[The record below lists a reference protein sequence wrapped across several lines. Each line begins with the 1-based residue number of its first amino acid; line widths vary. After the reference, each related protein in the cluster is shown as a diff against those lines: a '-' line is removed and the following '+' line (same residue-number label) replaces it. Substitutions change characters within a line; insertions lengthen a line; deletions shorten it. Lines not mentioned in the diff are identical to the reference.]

1 MGVVSLLFLNIII
14 PFSLSLII
22 TISIIKFYNKIEHNK
37 KIKHELEVK
46 VLQIENQLKE
56 QREKSNF
63 LEEQIE
69 IVLSR
74 TNQTNTTLN
83 LINSLITTLH
93 QTIIN
98 KSISQYDTTSSEL
111 NHVSISNINQSQRQ
125 IDNDLSLQTQVQTY
139 DNNHRN
145 STVEY
150 ILKKLE
156 NNSLTTREI
165 QKQIGRTREHTS
177 RLLKKLSD
185 EKILERDMATKPFKY
200 TITNEGRKLLIKH
213 YASKNSHHSDVPKN
227 IENLSDELKTS

>member
-1 MGVVSLLFLNIII
+1 MDVVSLLFLNIII

-22 TISIIKFYNKIEHNK
+22 TILIIKFYNKIEHNK

-46 VLQIENQLKE
+46 VFQIENQLKE
-56 QREKSNF
+56 QIEKSNF

-74 TNQTNTTLN
+74 TNQTNITLN

-98 KSISQYDTTSSEL
+98 KSISQYDMTSSDL
-111 NHVSISNINQSQRQ
+111 NHVSSSNINQSQRQ
-125 IDNDLSLQTQVQTY
+125 IDNDLSLQSHAQTY

-177 RLLKKLSD
+177 RLLKKLTD
-185 EKILERDMATKPFKY
+185 EKILERDMASKPFKY

-227 IENLSDELKTS
+227 IENLSDELKMS